1 MRTIVK
7 MKWDSMD
14 TSTTPG
20 PWHASVAF
28 LSSHPWGECRSQ
40 SKNIRGCALSPNPN
54 NLLKYKLG
62 LVNIWDSVKGK
73 RGHRD
78 NIQSKKREYQDE
90 GRAIDCKS
98 EDRALYM
105 SWQTSFFSPGQQL
118 QVIAW
123 LPASPSPEKQFWDP
137 SIEFWVSKLSI
148 LCGVTWA
155 GASGVVLDSL
165 TEWVWVKTLS
175 TM

>member
-90 GRAIDCKS
+90 GRAIDCVNLKTGLFTWV
-98 EDRALYM
+98 DRLL
-105 SWQTSFFSPGQQL
+105 SFL
-118 QVIAW
+118 QVNNSKS
-123 LPASPSPEKQFWDP
+123 LPGFLPPQVLRGSSETQALSSECPSSQ
-137 SIEFWVSKLSI
+137 SRM
-148 LCGVTWA
+148 
-155 GASGVVLDSL
+155 VLLEQVHQVWKNL